1 MLRELNSAGP
11 MARQAALAVGDDD
24 AVDRGADAVVR
35 GAPIRRLVLHN
46 VNRMAERA
54 GRDVL
59 VATG

>member
-1 MLRELNSAGP
+1 